1 MKAWV
6 LAPLLLLPVAACGGG
21 GRGCSATLANA
32 SGQPIEQ
39 VYLARAGNAWGRDL
53 VAPGEVPPGG
63 TLPLRFG
70 TEGSHGVR
78 VVWANGRAAEL
89 QGVNACRMT
98 RVTVRDAELQ
108 AE

>member
-6 LAPLLLLPVAACGGG
+6 PTLLLLLPLAACGGG

-39 VYLARAGNAWGRDL
+39 VYLARAGEAWGRDL

-63 TLPLRFG
+63 TLPLRFAV
-70 TEGSHGVR
+70 EGSHAVR

-89 QGVNACRMT
+89 QGVEACRMA
-98 RVTVRDAELQ
+98 RITVRDAELQ